1 MTEKEAIDLLKTETE
16 VIALNERAF
25 LLFLL
30 LGMKLL
36 MAGVPVAKVT
46 KGY

>member
-16 VIALNERAF
+16 VVALNERSF
-25 LLFLL
+25 MLFLL

-36 MAGVPVAKVT
+36 MRGVPVAKVI